1 MVTIISSMD
10 TSGGHQVKKEE
21 VADFYCPA
29 SSLLLAGEQGLHL
42 KESPRELTREP
53 QRKVRLFSRGSLCS
67 QASLVFI
74 LPLLTCSV
82 ICFLFRVTAASFVSV
97 EIGTQFLNPLGPK
110 SDQHQF
116 SLNNISRLLRVKV
129 MRINKLIT
137 NGGRTL

>member
-1 MVTIISSMD
+1 MVTIISSTD

-29 SSLLLAGEQGLHL
+29 SSLILAGEQGLHL

-53 QRKVRLFSRGSLCS
+53 QRKVRLFSRGSLC
-67 QASLVFI
+67 
-74 LPLLTCSV
+74 V